1 MYAIIYHENLEV
13 VLEGITMSEYLDI
26 KKDMKVRLF
35 MNEDGVCGNNIEKVT
50 LENPYYRR
58 AIRTGETSQLVLM
71 TILPGEEIGLETH
84 PSTDQFIRI
93 ESGYGEAIIGSERCK
108 IKDGDYIYIIQG
120 TKHNVI
126 NTSKG
131 KPLKLY
137 TIYSPPHHPKGIVE
151 PVKED

>member
-1 MYAIIYHENLEV
+1 MYAIVYHGNLEM

-26 KKDMKVRLF
+26 KGDMNVKLF
-35 MNEDGVCGNNIEKVT
+35 MDEDGVCGGNIEKMTV
-50 LENPYYRR
+50 ENPYYRR

-71 TILPGEEIGLETH
+71 SLLAGEEIGTEIH
-84 PSTDQFIRI
+84 SDTDQFIRV
-93 ESGYGEAIIGSERCK
+93 ESGYGEAIIGGEICN
-108 IKDGDYIYIIQG
+108 IKDGHYLYIIRG
-120 TKHNVI
+120 TKHNII

-151 PVKED
+151 PVKE